1 MKIKAAGRSL
11 LIGVGL
17 LLVVSAGVSVWSL
30 ERVSRLAEE
39 GAVEGGKVGHLLMSA
54 ARVQTDFQV
63 QIQEFKNVLLRGED
77 LALFKKHFGAFKQR
91 QEAVQAGL
99 DEVSQAMEQAGM
111 DKSGAEN
118 LLLAHSELSFR
129 YGEAAKLIK
138 GMGLTAA
145 TEADKSVRGLD
156 RDTSQGLIALRAE
169 IDEFAARQTLE
180 RRELI
185 VATGQT
191 ARVVMGLVTLLGG
204 LLVLLAVNYGLRR
217 LLAQIGGEPDD
228 AVAVFKRIAAGDL
241 TTDVP
246 PTSQPESLMAEVGR
260 MQQQLRARVETEQR
274 MAAETL
280 RIKRALD
287 SAGACM
293 MLVDA
298 EGRLLYSND
307 SMRALLLAR
316 AGQLGQGA
324 ADVGQ
329 GAELATLL
337 DDSDGRRWAAGLAER
352 DGPSRYELRRGDV
365 SLHLLAQ
372 GVFADDGA
380 RVGTVLE
387 WQDHSQN
394 EQAEAQI
401 ASLIEAALRG
411 EFDQR
416 IPLDGKQGFHRKSA
430 EGLNNLA
437 KVVAEALQEVG
448 LVLNALA
455 NGDLTRTIN
464 ADYQGTLGQLKE
476 DTNATVA
483 RLREVIGQLKLAAES
498 INAAARDIA
507 EGSGDLSRRTEEQA
521 SSLEETASSME
532 QLSAT
537 VRQNAENARQAQA
550 LADQSNAV
558 AENGGQ
564 RMTAV
569 IATMDQIQAS
579 SARIQDI
586 IGVIDSIAFQTNI
599 LALNAAVEAAR
610 AGEQGRGFAVVASEV
625 RNLARRSAQAASE
638 IKVLIADSSDKV
650 GGGVRLVTE
659 TGQAMHVMVT
669 DFQRLSALVTEIA
682 HASREQSSG
691 IDQVTLA
698 VGQMDEVTQQ
708 NAARVEE
715 TAAGAELLAKQA
727 RVLAQTV
734 STFNLGEA
742 QQKLTQVP
750 RQLSAPVS
758 DRLAKG
764 LPSLVPASSNPAW
777 SEF

>member
-11 LIGVGL
+11 LIGVGVL
-17 LLVVSAGVSVWSL
+17 LFVSAGVSIWSL

-39 GAVEGGKVGHLLMSA
+39 GALEGAKVGKLLITA

-77 LALFKKHFGAFKQR
+77 IDLFKKHFGSFKKR
-91 QEAVQAGL
+91 QDAVQGGL
-99 DEVSQAMEQAGM
+99 DELSVAMEQSGM
-111 DKSGAEN
+111 DKTAPEK

-129 YGEAAKLIK
+129 YGEAAKLVK
-138 GMGLTAA
+138 GLGLTAA
-145 TEADKSVRGLD
+145 AEADRSVRGLD
-156 RDTSQGLIALRAE
+156 RETSQGLGALREA
-169 IDEFAARQTLE
+169 IDKYADEQAE
-180 RRELI
+180 RRRQLI
-185 VATGQT
+185 VSTGQT

-228 AVAVFKRIAAGDL
+228 AVAIFKRIAAGDL
-241 TTDVP
+241 ATEVP
-246 PTSQPESLMAEVGR
+246 PTRQPDSLMAEVGR
-260 MQQQLRARVETEQR
+260 MQQQLRDRVETEQR
-274 MAAETL
+274 LAAETL

-287 SAGACM
+287 SAGASM
-293 MLVDA
+293 MLVD
-298 EGRLLYSND
+298 GQGQILYSND
-307 SMRALLLAR
+307 SMRTLSRTR
-316 AGQLGQGA
+316 AGLLGPGA
-324 ADVGQ
+324 ADLAA
-329 GAELATLL
+329 GAELNSLL
-337 DDSDGRRWAAGLAER
+337 NSADGQRWVAGLAGLA
-352 DGPSRYELRRGDV
+352 GPSQFELRGAGI

-372 GVFADDGA
+372 GVFAEDGE
-380 RVGTVLE
+380 RVGTVVE

-394 EQAEAQI
+394 EEAEQQI
-401 ASLIEAALRG
+401 AALIEAALRG

-416 IPLDGKQGFHRKSA
+416 VPLDGKQGFHRKSA
-430 EGLNNLA
+430 EGLNGLA
-437 KVVAEALQEVG
+437 KVVAEVLEEVG

-455 NGDLTRTIN
+455 NGDLTRKIA
-464 ADYQGTLGQLKE
+464 ADYQGTLGQLKV
-476 DTNATVA
+476 DTNATVD
-483 RLREVIGQLKLAAES
+483 RLREVIGQLKIASES

-532 QLSAT
+532 ELSAT
-537 VRQNAENARQAQA
+537 VRQNAENARLAKS
-550 LADQSNAV
+550 LADQSNTV

-564 RMTAV
+564 RMTDV
-569 IATMDQIQAS
+569 IATMDQIRSS

-610 AGEQGRGFAVVASEV
+610 AGEQGRGFAVVATEV
-625 RNLARRSAQAASE
+625 RNLAHRSAQAASE
-638 IKVLIADSSDKV
+638 VKVLIADSGAKIN
-650 GGGVRLVTE
+650 GGVSLVTE
-659 TGQAMHVMVT
+659 TGRTMHAMVT

-715 TAAGAELLAKQA
+715 TAAAAELLAKQA
-727 RVLAQTV
+727 TVLAQTV
-734 STFNLGEA
+734 STF
-742 QQKLTQVP
+742 KLDDPKPRSGRVV

-758 DRLAKG
+758 DT
-764 LPSLVPASSNPAW
+764 SSWRHADN
-777 SEF
+777 